1 VVGARA
7 PQAKRK
13 RTAGEPP
20 WEKTQMTLNVT
31 APGRPATAVY
41 RLTAPALPTTPRVA
55 RDAVAARLRA
65 AGHHGLPDT
74 ARVLVGDVV
83 TNVVVHTR
91 VPRLWVGAAV
101 TRLGAVVSVW
111 DGDQRGVPRPRHA
124 AEGETGG
131 RGLLL
136 VDALSHAWGVTWT
149 GGVEPAGKRVWFEL
163 RASREGT

>member
-1 VVGARA
+1 
-7 PQAKRK
+7 
-13 RTAGEPP
+13 
-20 WEKTQMTLNVT
+20 MTVT

-55 RDAVAARLRA
+55 RDAVAAWLCA
-65 AGHHGLPDT
+65 VGHHGLLDT
-74 ARVLVGDVV
+74 ARTLVSDVV

-91 VPRLWVGAAV
+91 VPHLWVGAAV

-124 AEGETGG
+124 AEDDTGG
-131 RGLLL
+131 RGLFL
-136 VDALSHAWGVTWT
+136 VEALSHAWGVSWT
-149 GGVEPAGKRVWFEL
+149 GGAEPAGKRVWFEL